1 MENYVYKGIFRT
13 NSNIY
18 DGAFFLLNSIELLLG
33 SIFCTTHPFMKKLTT
48 ENLGRKSLLLT
59 IEQSFFSKI
68 EIMQWNSVIN
78 KEMFLN

>member
-48 ENLGRKSLLLT
+48 ENLGR
-59 IEQSFFSKI
+59 SFFSKI